1 VLSLLPAPSLESFTS
16 TLQVAEKR
24 VLDALP
30 VGRNLRDEYI
40 WSRIRAPLE
49 EYIAEGRLALTQFC
63 PSSSLVSEQDISNSQ
78 EQQHPASIFAFLYTL
93 TLSIRKLEIILPRAP
108 LPFGSS
114 SLTGSGSSS
123 PLPSINNP
131 SSLNQ
136 NDPLVCFLPALINQ
150 WHVLVTKLSNLVN
163 QNGRVLSAE
172 MVRTWFKQLDSLVD
186 VDIAGIYMPTSQPF
200 ANENDASSVGRKAT
214 EAIRERFIKE
224 LGWLVGIRTPA
235 FSMNTQ
241 GNQVQ
246 GGIQAVAN
254 QFMDSRMMMTE
265 NDESDEEL

>member
-1 VLSLLPAPSLESFTS
+1 M
-16 TLQVAEKR
+16 
-24 VLDALP
+24 LDALP

-49 EYIAEGRLALTQFC
+49 EYIAEARLALSQFC
-63 PSSSLVSEQDISNSQ
+63 PSATSLASSEQDSSSQ
-78 EQQHPASIFAFLYTL
+78 HQQQQQQQHPATIFSFLFTL
-93 TLSIRKLEIILPRAP
+93 TQSVRKLEIILPRAP

-114 SLTGSGSSS
+114 RSTSSTPS
-123 PLPSINNP
+123 ASINNP

-172 MVRTWFKQLDSLVD
+172 MVRTWFKQLDALVD
-186 VDIAGIYMPTSQPF
+186 VDISGNTHAVIS
-200 ANENDASSVGRKAT
+200 NIDNDATSVGRKAS
-214 EAIRERFIKE
+214 ESVRERFIKE

-235 FSMNTQ
+235 SSTAPQ
-241 GNQVQ
+241 GQ

-254 QFMDSRMMMTE
+254 QFMDSRMMMAD